1 MAESDG
7 KKPRSR
13 CGREAA
19 VGGGLGSVGSRAAE
33 PRESTALAA
42 AERPESLN
50 KHFAPSDLGAFQFWW
65 SLRLNFTPAVFSWLP
80 FNATAVFVLFF
91 FIFIFLRGVALKNKE

>member
-1 MAESDG
+1 M
-7 KKPRSR
+7 
-13 CGREAA
+13 GR
-19 VGGGLGSVGSRAAE
+19 GLGSVGSRAAE

-65 SLRLNFTPAVFSWLP
+65 SLRFNFTLAVFSWLP
-80 FNATAVFVLFF
+80 FSATAVFVLFF
-91 FIFIFLRGVALKNKE
+91 WLVVFFCEVLL